1 MSIEKSQQRLK
12 ICTKRKRRLYLKL
25 IEYILMI
32 VPNMIK
38 KPWTKKKNL
47 FFFSLPDRDDDD
59 DDDDRATRK
68 KIISGNG

>member
-1 MSIEKSQQRLK
+1 LSIEKSQQRLK

-38 KPWTKKKNL
+38 KTLNEEEES